1 MQTAPV
7 LGDAEAMRAIG
18 AIREELLRRGRAA
31 VIAVAD
37 SQGELVA
44 LLRMAGAPLESG
56 PIATNKAFTAARLRK
71 PSRALGES
79 VRTKGHDTAW
89 YGDLRYLGWG
99 GGMPVVV
106 AGQVVG
112 AVAVSGLSQ
121 DEDEELA
128 GIGIAAALAGAGE
141 G

>member
-1 MQTAPV
+1 MQTTPV
-7 LGDAEAMRAIG
+7 PGDAEAMRAIV
-18 AIREELLRRGRAA
+18 AIRDELIRRGRVA

-37 SQGELVA
+37 AHGELLA

-71 PSRALGES
+71 PSRAVGEA
-79 VRTKGHDTAW
+79 VRARGHDTMW
-89 YGDLRYLGWG
+89 YCDPRYVGWG
-99 GGMPVVV
+99 GGLPMVV

-121 DEDEELA
+121 DEDEALA
-128 GIGIAAALAGAGE
+128 ALGIAAALAS
-141 G
+141 

>member
-1 MQTAPV
+1 MMERVPV
-7 LGDAEAMRAIG
+7 LGDAEAMRAVL
-18 AIREELLRRGRAA
+18 AIRAEAARRGVAA

-37 SQGELVA
+37 AHGELLA
-44 LLRMAGAPLESG
+44 FLRMAGAPLESG

-79 VRTKGHDTAW
+79 VRAKGHDTVW
-89 YGDLRYLGWG
+89 WGDPRYLGWG
-99 GGMPVVV
+99 GGMPVAVE
-106 AGQVVG
+106 GQVVG

-128 GIGIAAALAGAGE
+128 NLGIAAALGDGA
-141 G
+141 

>member
-1 MQTAPV
+1 MQTAQV
-7 LGDAEAMRAIG
+7 LGDAEALRAIM
-18 AIREELLRRGRAA
+18 AIRDELSRRGSTA

-37 SQGELVA
+37 AHGELIA
-44 LLRMAGAPLESG
+44 LLRLAGAPLESG

-71 PSRALGES
+71 PSRSLGEG
-79 VRTKGHDTAW
+79 VRTKGYDTAW
-89 YGDLRYLGWG
+89 FGDPRYLGWG
-99 GGMPVVV
+99 GGMPVEV

-128 GIGIAAALAGAGE
+128 AIGVAAALAGQG
-141 G
+141 

>member
-1 MQTAPV
+1 MHSMPV
-7 LGDAEAMRAIG
+7 LGDDEVLRAVG
-18 AIREELLRRGRAA
+18 AIRDELAARGRTG

-37 SQGELVA
+37 AHGELLA
-44 LLRMAGAPLESG
+44 LLRMEGAPLESG
-56 PIATNKAFTAARLRK
+56 PIAANKAFTAARLRK
-71 PSRALGES
+71 PSRALGDS
-79 VRTKGHDTAW
+79 VRAKGYDTSW
-89 YGDLRYLGWG
+89 YGDPRYLGWG

-128 GIGIAAALAGAGE
+128 SIGIAAALAT
-141 G
+141 

>member
-1 MQTAPV
+1 MRTVPV
-7 LGDAEAMRAIG
+7 LGDAETMRAVN
-18 AIREELLRRGRAA
+18 AIRDEAARRGKPV

-37 SQGELVA
+37 GHGELLG

-56 PIATNKAFTAARLRK
+56 PIASNKAFTAARLRK

-79 VRTKGHDTAW
+79 VRAKGYDTAW
-89 YGDLRYLGWG
+89 WGDPRYLGWG
-99 GGMPVVV
+99 GGMPVIVE
-106 AGQVVG
+106 GQVVG

-128 GIGIAAALAGAGE
+128 SLGIAAALTGA
-141 G
+141 

>member
-1 MQTAPV
+1 MQTVAV
-7 LGDAEAMRAIG
+7 LGDAEAMRAIT
-18 AIREELLRRGRAA
+18 AIRDEVLRRRQTA

-37 SQGELVA
+37 AHGELIG

-56 PIATNKAFTAARLRK
+56 PIAANKAFTAARLRK
-71 PSRALGES
+71 PSRSLGES
-79 VRTKGHDTAW
+79 VRTKGSDTAW
-89 YGDLRYLGWG
+89 YGDPRYLGWG

-112 AVAVSGLSQ
+112 AIAVSGLSQ

-128 GIGIAAALAGAGE
+128 SLGIAAALAA
-141 G
+141 

>member
-1 MQTAPV
+1 MLTAPV
-7 LGDAEAMRAIG
+7 LGDAEAMRAIT
-18 AIREELLRRGRAA
+18 AIRDEVLRRGKAV

-37 SQGELVA
+37 SHGELLG

-71 PSRALGES
+71 PSRALGDG
-79 VRTKGHDTAW
+79 VRAKGHDTVW
-89 YGDLRYLGWG
+89 YGDPRYLGWG
-99 GGMPVVV
+99 GGMPVVLDR
-106 AGQVVG
+106 QVVG

-128 GIGIAAALAGAGE
+128 AIGIAAALAA
-141 G
+141 